1 MLNTAKNRLNSAKI
15 DKKTAVEKQK
25 FLGELHGK
33 DGLICVTEGLK
44 KGEKIDKI
52 LSQYEAG
59 ISKKSEESKP
69 LMNGYNNGNNNANGS
84 VSAAQQQVSFT
95 TILNKQ
101 RTFFKPEYTKTT
113 TSKIVEEAFRL
124 ATRSTG

>member
-1 MLNTAKNRLNSAKI
+1 
-15 DKKTAVEKQK
+15 
-25 FLGELHGK
+25 
-33 DGLICVTEGLK
+33 
-44 KGEKIDKI
+44 
-52 LSQYEAG
+52 
-59 ISKKSEESKP
+59 
-69 LMNGYNNGNNNANGS
+69 MNGYNNGNNNANGS